1 MQTYTGV
8 TGSTYNLAGQLGA
21 GGEGTVFNIKGSSDK
36 VAKLYKPEKIQDK
49 VLRDAK
55 ERKLRAMLQMKIP
68 VKVDGLLRLAWPLDI
83 LYSQGRMVG
92 FVMPKI
98 SKMLKIFDIQRCWR
112 ADSNNPSTKITL
124 AAYPNYTWKYA
135 VQFAYNLAWVVKY
148 VHSYGIII
156 GDLNQNNIYADTDTG
171 AVVLIDCDSFDITDK
186 QTGERFPCEVGLPE
200 MLAPELQT
208 IGQLKGKF
216 TKNTDN
222 FSLAIHIFRLLMRN
236 ADPFTGI
243 PSAGASSSAVTNANV
258 NIVNGN
264 CPYVR
269 SCTVAVPSWAPDL
282 SILPLSLQDLF
293 RKTFDYTATTALM
306 KSSKRAT
313 AEEWC
318 NALAPLGAPEPN
330 SNLKTCTNT
339 NNIHHQFHVY
349 ASHNTTCPWCKC
361 EGYIPPV
368 VPQVKSVAQT
378 QTVNQNK
385 NVPVVQIPPSQSGSA
400 STGQAAAF
408 TNTTKIVR
416 RKPYL
421 FYIVLIAFGIASG
434 FIFES
439 IGSET
444 ASEALGSYIDPTTC
458 AVVLAII
465 GAIGGLLL
473 AHHFEDSY
481 IYADNA
487 IPWLLLGGV
496 VIFIPPAVA
505 IAVGIVVY
513 IVALIVGLVLSILAI
528 IVGIAFVC
536 ACISGS

>member
-1 MQTYTGV
+1 MTTYTGA

-21 GGEGTVFNIKGSSDK
+21 GGEGIVYAIQGSNDK
-36 VAKLYKPEKIQDK
+36 VAKLYKPEKIQD
-49 VLRDAK
+49 RDAQ
-55 ERKLRAMLQMKIP
+55 EQKLRIMLQMNIP
-68 VKVDGLLRLAWPLDI
+68 AKVDGILRLAWPLDI
-83 LYSQGRMVG
+83 LYSQGQMVG

-112 ADSNNPSTKITL
+112 ADSKNSGTQKTL

-186 QTGERFPCEVGLPE
+186 QTGERFPCEVGLGE
-200 MLAPELQT
+200 ILAPELQT
-208 IGQLKGKF
+208 VGKLKGKF

-236 ADPFTGI
+236 ADPFAGI
-243 PSAGASSSAVTNANV
+243 ASADPSSIAVDVPNPD
-258 NIVNGN
+258 IINGN

-269 SCTVAVPSWAPDL
+269 SCTLKVPSWAPDF
-282 SILPLSLQDLF
+282 SMLPLSLQELF

-313 AEEWC
+313 PAEWC
-318 NALAPLGAPEPN
+318 NALAPLGAKEPN
-330 SNLKTCTNT
+330 PNLKTCTNT
-339 NNIHHQFHVY
+339 NNIHHQYHVY
-349 ASHNTTCPWCKC
+349 ASHNATCPWCKC
-361 EGYIPPV
+361 EGYV
-368 VPQVKSVAQT
+368 SLAPQTKRTLQKQT
-378 QTVNQNK
+378 LKQNK
-385 NVPVVQIPPSQSGSA
+385 NIPVVQTAGST
-400 STGQAAAF
+400 STGQAAASSK
-408 TNTTKIVR
+408 TKQMVR

-434 FIFES
+434 FIFEG
-439 IGSET
+439 IASEK
-444 ASEALGSYIDPTTC
+444 ASEALGSYISPTTC

-465 GAIGGLLL
+465 GAIIGLLL

-496 VIFIPPAVA
+496 VIFIPPVVTYIAA
-505 IAVGIVVY
+505 IVIGI
-513 IVALIVGLVLSILAI
+513 ILSILAVV
-528 IVGIAFVC
+528 VGIAIFC
-536 ACISGS
+536 ACLSGS

>member
-1 MQTYTGV
+1 MQTYTGA

-21 GGEGTVFNIKGSSDK
+21 GGEGTVFAIQGSNDK

-49 VLRDAK
+49 ALRDAK

-68 VKVDGLLRLAWPLDI
+68 VKVDGLLRLAWPLDV
-83 LYSQGRMVG
+83 LYSQGQMVG

-112 ADSNNPSTKITL
+112 ADPNNPSTKITL

-186 QTGERFPCEVGLPE
+186 QIGERFPCEVGLPE

-269 SCTVAVPSWAPDL
+269 TCTVTVPSWAPDF

-313 AEEWC
+313 AAEWC

-339 NNIHHQFHVY
+339 SNIYHRYHVY
-349 ASHNTTCPWCKC
+349 ASHNATCPWCRC
-361 EGYIPPV
+361 EGYVPP
-368 VPQVKSVAQT
+368 VPQVNHTAQN
-378 QTVNQNK
+378 VNQNK
-385 NVPVVQIPPSQSGSA
+385 NVPVVQTSTSGSGSA
-400 STGQAAAF
+400 NTGQAAAHN
-408 TNTTKIVR
+408 NTMQIVR

-421 FYIVLIAFGIASG
+421 FYIVLITFGIASG
-434 FIFES
+434 FVFEKV
-439 IGSET
+439 GSKT
-444 ASEALGSYIDPTTC
+444 ASEVLNSYINPTTC
-458 AVVLAII
+458 AVILAII

-481 IYADNA
+481 IHANNA

-505 IAVGIVVY
+505 IAAGIVVY
-513 IVALIVGLVLSILAI
+513 IIGLIIGLILSILAI
-528 IVGIAFVC
+528 VFGIALFC
-536 ACISGS
+536 ACCSGS